1 MNEAEQEKTP
11 AQGIWCGKMCP
22 ELSAP
27 TKEPISASCFKKP
40 QKWPANKPPLFLSL
54 KTDGLQP
61 DALPMWEDNGALR
74 GEYLMHSF
82 GVCPKDE
89 NASHL
94 SQILEASPHPK
105 YSLSARACLGILN
118 RAEKRGKQLPEIL
131 KLALIQQAQRGG
143 AYCIQG
149 NCIDRADTA
158 GCNGKGWT
166 EGVSYTLN
174 TIDRPAVLPFE
185 PKAFGICSYSSNS
198 MKSSNPHS
206 GIYEADTSRTLDLN
220 CGNPTCNQ
228 GGIAVVNPFV
238 SAPQLTGGANPNSTH
253 FRSGTDNKQTAPQ
266 PNACGSTVPHNAQ
279 ACTSG
284 NSDPIVF
291 EPGSCSRVGGH
302 IWQDGKA
309 PALRAQSGDNQPA
322 IALENHPADSRVK
335 IAEDGIVQTLNARMG
350 TGGGMF
356 PSLCV
361 RSPVLEHSNA
371 GATDVYP
378 AGNKLQG
385 SAGCNNGG
393 TKVMIM
399 FENYQFANWRPG
411 CGTLKASG
419 GDYGGARK
427 T

>member
-27 TKEPISASCFKKP
+27 TKEPISASCSKKP

-105 YSLSARACLGILN
+105 YSLSAKACLGILN

-238 SAPQLTGGANPNSTH
+238 PAP
-253 FRSGTDNKQTAPQ
+253 
-266 PNACGSTVPHNAQ
+266 
-279 ACTSG
+279 
-284 NSDPIVF
+284 
-291 EPGSCSRVGGH
+291 
-302 IWQDGKA
+302 
-309 PALRAQSGDNQPA
+309 
-322 IALENHPADSRVK
+322 
-335 IAEDGIVQTLNARMG
+335 
-350 TGGGMF
+350 
-356 PSLCV
+356 
-361 RSPVLEHSNA
+361 
-371 GATDVYP
+371 
-378 AGNKLQG
+378 
-385 SAGCNNGG
+385 
-393 TKVMIM
+393 
-399 FENYQFANWRPG
+399 
-411 CGTLKASG
+411 
-419 GDYGGARK
+419 
-427 T
+427 

>member
-27 TKEPISASCFKKP
+27 TKEPISASCSKKP

-105 YSLSARACLGILN
+105 YSLSAKACLGILN

-174 TIDRPAVLPFE
+174 TIDRPAVLPFV
-185 PKAFGICSYSSNS
+185 PS
-198 MKSSNPHS
+198 P
-206 GIYEADTSRTLDLN
+206 
-220 CGNPTCNQ
+220 PQ
-228 GGIAVVNPFV
+228 GDVV
-238 SAPQLTGGANPNSTH
+238 
-253 FRSGTDNKQTAPQ
+253 
-266 PNACGSTVPHNAQ
+266 
-279 ACTSG
+279 
-284 NSDPIVF
+284 IF

-350 TGGGMF
+350 TGGGKCSPRYVYDPRFWNIATPEQPMF
-356 PSLCV
+356 TLLATSYKDP
-361 RSPVLEHSNA
+361 PV
-371 GATDVYP
+371 V
-378 AGNKLQG
+378 
-385 SAGCNNGG
+385 
-393 TKVMIM
+393 IM
-399 FENYQFANWRPG
+399 EVQ
-411 CGTLKASG
+411 K
-419 GDYGGARK
+419 
-427 T
+427 